1 MTTRDLYEKACLE
14 WALKH
19 TDLLFN
25 SEHYIKKY
33 PRDIHEDEKD
43 EEDRAF
49 DLDQGHF
56 YDDELYHWHN
66 ILCEAAAGS
75 RPQPGKPGAKLC
87 LARAT
92 VLKTSVAP
100 KRPSGPVKR
109 KTTKSAIS
117 K

>member
-1 MTTRDLYEKACLE
+1 MATRDLYEKACLE

-33 PRDIHEDEKD
+33 PMDIHEDEKD

-66 ILCEAAAGS
+66 ILCEADIKRRYAQQAS
-75 RPQPGKPGAKLC
+75 LSQ
-87 LARAT
+87 T
-92 VLKTSVAP
+92 VLAPGIKYPQKTKTKNNQS
-100 KRPSGPVKR
+100 KITPV
-109 KTTKSAIS
+109 IH
-117 K
+117 